1 MDRPDAPSKLV
12 TRVRF
17 PSPAPLWPRPTRWTP
32 RLALRSFDAGY
43 RCRTRSAPSMTR
55 STSCGAS
62 RCSSNCVPG
71 ASLVALRRG
80 LRSIGMGGAPDMQKP
95 GSTPWPRPR
104 IRRQPVAQLDR
115 ARLQHRACQ
124 RLQVLGGGRR
134 PYPGRTDRGPGP
146 RAGRPT
152 GRHRPGQGPAV
163 RPRRPPARDPRQ
175 PRPGTFP
182 YPLASH
188 TTWPGRRRAT
198 SRRICEIM

>member
-32 RLALRSFDAGY
+32 RLALRSFDGVPLPDTVGTIYDALDFMRGIEVLLKL
-43 RCRTRSAPSMTR
+43 RTR
-55 STSCGAS
+55 GI
-62 RCSSNCVPG
+62 
-71 ASLVALRRG
+71 LVALRRG

-188 TTWPGRRRAT
+188 TTWPGRRHAT

>member
-32 RLALRSFDAGY
+32 RLALRSFDGVPLPDTVGTIYDALDFMRGIEVLLKL
-43 RCRTRSAPSMTR
+43 RTR
-55 STSCGAS
+55 GI
-62 RCSSNCVPG
+62 
-71 ASLVALRRG
+71 LVALRRG

>member
-32 RLALRSFDAGY
+32 RLALRSFDGVPLPDTVGTIYDALDFMRGIEVLLKL
-43 RCRTRSAPSMTR
+43 RTR
-55 STSCGAS
+55 GI
-62 RCSSNCVPG
+62 
-71 ASLVALRRG
+71 LVALRRG

-182 YPLASH
+182 YPLASR

>member
-1 MDRPDAPSKLV
+1 MAELEPSKLV

-32 RLALRSFDAGY
+32 RLALRSFDGVPLPDTVGTIYDALDFMRGIEVLLKL
-43 RCRTRSAPSMTR
+43 RTR
-55 STSCGAS
+55 GI
-62 RCSSNCVPG
+62 
-71 ASLVALRRG
+71 LVALRRG